1 MITLASLRTLALG
14 ISVSLTLCAAGCSV
28 EPSVESNDEAISAPS
43 IVGKYQFVWE
53 GDRKAEVYAELAK
66 KLSGAELEA
75 AKREADEEAAAS
87 HLEFGADGVFHSYIG
102 DAEIGTWKYEV
113 QPVDATT
120 IKVEKPG
127 AEEAVTIHFENDAIV
142 IEDPKKGPLTFR
154 RVK

>member
-1 MITLASLRTLALG
+1 MITLASFRTLALG
-14 ISVSLTLCAAGCSV
+14 LSVTLSLCAAACSV
-28 EPSVESNDEAISAPS
+28 EPAVDSSEEAIAEPS

-102 DAEIGTWKYEV
+102 ENEIGTWKYEV
-113 QPVDATT
+113 EPIDATT
-120 IKVEKPG
+120 VKLSKPG
-127 AEEAVTIHFENDAIV
+127 SDDSVTVHFENDTIV
-142 IEDPKKGPLTFR
+142 IDDPRKGPLTFR
-154 RVK
+154 RTK

>member
-14 ISVSLTLCAAGCSV
+14 LSVSLCAAACSV
-28 EPSVESNDEAISAPS
+28 EPSVESSEEAISAPS

-102 DAEIGTWKYEV
+102 NSEIGTWKYEV

-120 IKVEKPG
+120 IKLKKPG
-127 AEEAVTIHFENDAIV
+127 TDEAVTVELENDTIV
-142 IEDPKKGPLTFR
+142 IDDPKKGPLTFR

>member
-1 MITLASLRTLALG
+1 MITLASLRTLVLG
-14 ISVSLTLCAAGCSV
+14 LSVSLALSAAACSV
-28 EPSVESNDEAISAPS
+28 EPSVESSEEAMSAPS
-43 IVGKYQFVWE
+43 IVGKYQFVFE

-102 DAEIGTWKYEV
+102 EAEIGSWKYEV
-113 QPVDATT
+113 QPVDGTT
-120 IKVEKPG
+120 IKVRK
-127 AEEAVTIHFENDAIV
+127 AESEAVTIQFENDKIV